1 MKTWVHWAVIHGGPR
16 AYLKVQARRGEP
28 LARIM
33 VDPRTWAN
41 PYLLADR
48 IRARGRLVRTPSTW
62 VTADHGIVRHVLRS
76 NDFGAVVPAR
86 LKLPRPLPALIRAT
100 DPRLPNPI
108 EPPAMLALDPP
119 AHTRYRKLVSQE
131 FTPRAVRRLTDR
143 IDEVTGELLGALAT
157 RQRADLITD
166 FAMELP
172 AAIISEMLGIPK
184 EVRARML
191 AAGEAGA
198 ALLDTGIPWR
208 AYHRAQDAL
217 RDAREF
223 LDEHLD
229 RLRAEPG
236 DNILS
241 ALVTGAQLSKEE
253 LMFTTALLAGAGFE
267 TTVNLIG
274 NGVVALHEHPEQ
286 RELLAAR
293 PDLWPGA
300 IEEILRFDSPVQ
312 WTARIALRDTE
323 IDGRRIT
330 RGALITLLLGGANRD
345 PEVFTD
351 PDRFDVTRANAREH
365 VSFSSGVHSCLG
377 ASLARTEGA
386 IALRTLHERFPDLRI
401 TGPPPRRELVN
412 LRGYARIP
420 VLLAARNRSAI

>member
-33 VDPRTWAN
+33 VDPRTRAN
-41 PYLLADR
+41 PYLFADR

-119 AHTRYRKLVSQE
+119 EHTRYRKLVSQE

-345 PEVFTD
+345 PEVFTE

>member
-33 VDPRTWAN
+33 VDPRTRAN

-208 AYHRAQDAL
+208 SYHRAQDAL

>member
-1 MKTWVHWAVIHGGPR
+1 MKTWLHWAVIHGAPR
-16 AYLKVQARRGEP
+16 AYLKAQARRGEP

-33 VDPRTWAN
+33 ADPRTRAN

-62 VTADHGIVRHVLRS
+62 VTADHGIVRNVLRS
-76 NDFGAVVPAR
+76 KDFGAVVPAE
-86 LKLPRPLPALIRAT
+86 LNIPRPLRALIRAT

-108 EPPAMLALDPP
+108 EPPAMLSLDPP
-119 AHTRYRKLVSQE
+119 EHTRYRKLVAQE

-143 IDEVTGELLGALAT
+143 IDEVTGELLGELAS

-166 FAMELP
+166 FAVELP

-184 EVRARML
+184 DVRARML

-208 AYHRAQDAL
+208 AYRRAQDAL
-217 RDAREF
+217 CDAREF

-229 RLRAEPG
+229 RLRAAPG

-241 ALVTGAQLSKEE
+241 ALVTGGQLTKEE

-274 NGVVALHEHPEQ
+274 NGVVALHEHPGQ
-286 RELLAAR
+286 LELLAAR

-312 WTARIALRDTE
+312 WTARVALRDTE
-323 IDGRRIT
+323 IDGRHLT

-351 PDRFDVTRANAREH
+351 PDRFDVTRVNAREH

-377 ASLARTEGA
+377 AGLARAEGV
-386 IALRTLHERFPDLRI
+386 IALRTLHERFPGLRI
-401 TGPPPRRELVN
+401 TAPPPRRELVN
-412 LRGYARIP
+412 LRGYAHIP
-420 VLLAARNRSAI
+420 VRLAARDRAAS